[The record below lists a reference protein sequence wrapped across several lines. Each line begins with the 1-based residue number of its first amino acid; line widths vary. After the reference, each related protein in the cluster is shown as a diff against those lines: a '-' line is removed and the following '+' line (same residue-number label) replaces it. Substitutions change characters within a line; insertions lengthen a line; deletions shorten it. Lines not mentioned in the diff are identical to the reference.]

1 MSLKSKFKRWIPFQ
15 QPLLE
20 VPPAT
25 DVPPKERA
33 QVAQLIAN
41 GKAGVAVDIA
51 KAVHK
56 RLGNAASEELLVD
69 AYVARICSLAE
80 RSLDAEA
87 RTLLELVQG
96 RHPSARD
103 RLREVS
109 ATLKARGGDMQALLE
124 LLADP
129 SLPAEKRAG
138 IETGIRDAAGDPAR
152 IWRCDAL
159 PPEHALRVAAGAV
172 VGALEAVTSG
182 PVAAELLALPEIS
195 RHSPLAPWK
204 MMLRAIQAF
213 YGNEDALCEKYLA
226 AVEPSA
232 AAARLVPAVRAMI
245 GRKQK
250 LTPAA
255 EALAKQAGGG
265 LAALRATLVALDQ
278 ALDKKNQT
286 LALQEMGK
294 AVTLCQEVCPD
305 LLERLKQHISVRAM
319 MAGTKVDRVAVAVGG
334 PSLKNAWFWRLLA
347 RAYEE
352 TQHDPVTIPIACSV
366 WEEFR
371 KHAVHENWFPATGPE
386 IATLYLHMADL
397 WRRIP
402 EDETEYVKHKFAAT
416 FRGHRDSYAGQP
428 PEIRAL
434 MPEAGRQDHYYVHLD
449 TLFERACEADP
460 CAENFQQWL
469 NLAKQENRRRGDL
482 VADRWVA
489 ALPQDIPPVL
499 HLMESAEKSNALQKA
514 FKLMQQAER
523 LDGLNPEVRKARL
536 RLLISLATRH
546 LQQNKTR
553 LAEPELRQ
561 IEALPQAQQGDRPAL
576 VAALR
581 WVYWTLWH
589 APSDADAARA
599 AVVRVLGSEVA
610 AQIILKAVAD
620 ACKLKGE
627 VAGPKATGAAPL
639 AAALG
644 RACALGEDTGLPI
657 EIPRALSN
665 QLKRELSGG
674 DPVADAAGL
683 GALGEAALRGRNVG
697 LAYAVSAAGL
707 KYAQERWAEF
717 LFLRARCLPAWAEE
731 RQTLCAAAA
740 SELARRQR
748 NPDLLGR
755 IGKWREKELDWLERS
770 DTDVAMTTQQIDDLV
785 QRERAQPGLPAMPD
799 DMPDDMP
806 DGMEDDDVP
815 CDCPSCRAERRGMPR
830 GMPTGIPPGMPPVLE
845 RLMEELGPEEL
856 MRAMAQILGG
866 GMPKRRRRRSS
877 RILDDKDLPF

>member
-103 RLREVS
+103 RLREVA

-182 PVAAELLALPEIS
+182 PVAAELLALSEIS

-245 GRKQK
+245 GQKQK

-255 EALAKQAGGG
+255 LALLKQAGGG
-265 LAALRATLVALDQ
+265 LAALEATLVTLDQ

-294 AVTLCQEVCPD
+294 AVTLCQQVCPG

-319 MAGTKVDRVAVAVGG
+319 MAGVKADRVSAAMGG
-334 PSLKNAWFWRLLA
+334 PSLKNAYFWRLLA
-347 RAYEE
+347 RGYEE
-352 TQHDPVTIPIACSV
+352 TPGDPVAIPLACSV

-371 KHAVHENWFPATGPE
+371 RHAVHEKWFPANGPE
-386 IATLYLHMADL
+386 IATLYVHMADL
-397 WRRIP
+397 WRRIS
-402 EDETEYVKHKFAAT
+402 EDDRDHVAHRFAAT
-416 FRGHRDSYAGQP
+416 FRGHREYDAGQP
-428 PEIRAL
+428 AEIRAL
-434 MPEAGRQDHYYVHLD
+434 MPAPGPQKLYYVSPDGL
-449 TLFERACEADP
+449 LERACEADP
-460 CAENFQQWL
+460 CAENFQRWL
-469 NLAKQENRRRGDL
+469 HWVKQNE
-482 VADRWVA
+482 
-489 ALPQDIPPVL
+489 
-499 HLMESAEKSNALQKA
+499 
-514 FKLMQQAER
+514 
-523 LDGLNPEVRKARL
+523 
-536 RLLISLATRH
+536 
-546 LQQNKTR
+546 
-553 LAEPELRQ
+553 
-561 IEALPQAQQGDRPAL
+561 
-576 VAALR
+576 
-581 WVYWTLWH
+581 
-589 APSDADAARA
+589 
-599 AVVRVLGSEVA
+599 
-610 AQIILKAVAD
+610 
-620 ACKLKGE
+620 
-627 VAGPKATGAAPL
+627 
-639 AAALG
+639 
-644 RACALGEDTGLPI
+644 
-657 EIPRALSN
+657 
-665 QLKRELSGG
+665 
-674 DPVADAAGL
+674 
-683 GALGEAALRGRNVG
+683 
-697 LAYAVSAAGL
+697 
-707 KYAQERWAEF
+707 
-717 LFLRARCLPAWAEE
+717 
-731 RQTLCAAAA
+731 
-740 SELARRQR
+740 
-748 NPDLLGR
+748 
-755 IGKWREKELDWLERS
+755 
-770 DTDVAMTTQQIDDLV
+770 
-785 QRERAQPGLPAMPD
+785 PGL
-799 DMPDDMP
+799 
-806 DGMEDDDVP
+806 
-815 CDCPSCRAERRGMPR
+815 
-830 GMPTGIPPGMPPVLE
+830 
-845 RLMEELGPEEL
+845 
-856 MRAMAQILGG
+856 
-866 GMPKRRRRRSS
+866 
-877 RILDDKDLPF
+877 

>member
-1 MSLKSKFKRWIPFQ
+1 MSLKNKFKRWIPFQ
-15 QPLLE
+15 EPLLE
-20 VPPAT
+20 MPPAT

-41 GKAGVAVDIA
+41 GKAPVAVDIA

-69 AYVARICSLAE
+69 AYVARISSLAE

-87 RTLLELVQG
+87 RTLLELVRE
-96 RHPSARD
+96 RHPSSRD
-103 RLREVS
+103 RLREVA

-138 IETGIRDAAGDPAR
+138 IETRIRDAAGDPAR

-172 VGALEAVTSG
+172 VRALEAVTSG
-182 PVAAELLALPEIS
+182 PVAAESLALPEIS
-195 RHSPLAPWK
+195 RTSPLAPWK

-213 YGNEDALCEKYLA
+213 YGNQDDLCEKYLA
-226 AVEPSA
+226 AAEPTA
-232 AAARLVPAVRAMI
+232 AAARLVPALRAMI
-245 GRKQK
+245 GQKQK

-255 EALAKQAGGG
+255 QALAKQAGGG
-265 LAALRATLVALDQ
+265 LAALRAMLVALDQ

-294 AVTLCQEVCPD
+294 AVTLCKEVCPD

-319 MAGTKVDRVAVAVGG
+319 MAGAKVDRVDVAMGG
-334 PSLKNAWFWRLLA
+334 PPLKNAWFWRLLA
-347 RAYEE
+347 RAHEE
-352 TQHDPVTIPIACSV
+352 TPHDPVAIPLACSV

-371 KHAVHENWFPATGPE
+371 KHAVLEKWFSATGPE
-386 IATLYLHMADL
+386 ITALYLHMVDL
-397 WRRIP
+397 WHRIP
-402 EDETEYVKHKFAAT
+402 EDERGSVKQRFAVT
-416 FRGHRDSYAGQP
+416 FRGYRDCYAGQP

-434 MPEAGRQDHYYVHLD
+434 MPAPGRQDLYYLHPD

-460 CAENFQQWL
+460 CSENFQQWL
-469 NLAKQENRRRGDL
+469 DWAKEGNRRRGDL
-482 VADRWVA
+482 VAGKWAA
-489 ALPQDIPPVL
+489 ALPEDIPPVL
-499 HLMESAEKSNALQKA
+499 HLMQSAEKSNALQKA
-514 FKLMQQAER
+514 FKLMERAER

-536 RLLISLATRH
+536 RLLISLVTRH
-546 LQQNKTR
+546 LQQDKTH

-589 APSDADAARA
+589 APSETDAARA

-610 AQIILKAVAD
+610 AQIMLKAVAD

-644 RACALGEDTGLPI
+644 RACALGEDAGLPI
-657 EIPRALSN
+657 AIPRALSN
-665 QLKRELSGG
+665 QLKRELSGK

-683 GALGEAALRGRNVG
+683 GALGEAALRGRDFG
-697 LAYAVSAAGL
+697 LAYAVSTAGL

-717 LFLRARCLPAWAEE
+717 LFLRARSLPPWADE
-731 RQTLCAAAA
+731 RQALCAAAA
-740 SELARRQR
+740 CELARRQR

-755 IGKWREKELDWLERS
+755 IGQWREKELDFLERNE
-770 DTDVAMTTQQIDDLV
+770 TDVAMTTQQIDDLV
-785 QRERAQPGLPAMPD
+785 QREREQPGIPARPGAMPG
-799 DMPDDMP
+799 DMR
-806 DGMEDDDVP
+806 DDDGL
-815 CDCPSCRAERRGMPR
+815 CDCPSCRGQRGGMPR
-830 GMPTGIPPGMPPVLE
+830 GIP
-845 RLMEELGPEEL
+845 
-856 MRAMAQILGG
+856 G
-866 GMPKRRRRRSS
+866 GMPSELSPILEQLMEQLSPEDMIRAMEQIIGGGPGKRRRRRS
-877 RILDDKDLPF
+877 RPVIGDDDMPF